1 LGYEEEKLF
10 FPEELYVI
18 SALHINL
25 PANYTTSQFLSCSKD
40 RSQKNKRTK
49 SD

>member
-25 PANYTTSQFLSCSKD
+25 PANYTFSLI
-40 RSQKNKRTK
+40 QKIDLKKIKEQKLNNG
-49 SD
+49 